1 MEITRG
7 SLLPGAQTARGV
19 TVVID
24 VFRAFTC
31 APLLFELGIKESI
44 LVSTPRE
51 AIELKNENSDLIL
64 IGEVGGAPIDGFD
77 FGNSPSQILRHDPAF
92 FNGKTVVQRTS
103 SGVQGAL
110 AALDHSDEV
119 LLGSYAL
126 AGSTARY
133 ILSKKPNQVS
143 IVAMGW
149 DLKENALED
158 EWCASYIA
166 HLLGSGEYDHILALR
181 EIIFHQQAQ
190 KFLQREKPYY
200 PPEDPI
206 LCLQRDI
213 YAFILRVRRLD
224 GLVVV
229 RKERYEA
236 PASA

>member
-7 SLLPGAQTARGV
+7 SLLPGAQSARGV

-51 AIELKNENSDLIL
+51 AIELKKENAELIL
-64 IGEVGGAPIDGFD
+64 IGEVGGAPIKGFD

-103 SGVQGAL
+103 AGVQGAL

-126 AGSTARY
+126 AGSTAQY
-133 ILSKKPNQVS
+133 ILSKKPKQVS

-158 EWCASYIA
+158 EWCARYIA
-166 HLLGSGEYDHILALR
+166 HLLGSGDYDHILALR
-181 EIIFHQQAQ
+181 EIIFDKQAQ

-213 YAFILRVRRLD
+213 YEFVLPVRRLN

-229 RKERYEA
+229 RKERHEA